1 MQLMK
6 LWNGR
11 SVPRIGIGTWAGGA
25 GRWRDKAANET
36 ANYKLPILFK
46 SALQPTVKI
55 RKRYRGRAERIRLIG
70 GPNHP
75 LGNRQSL
82 SKTVIVRVRDLTDI
96 GIPRCYLK

>member
-6 LWNGR
+6 LWNG
-11 SVPRIGIGTWAGGA
+11 SLGTAHRHWHLGGGA